1 MSLIDP
7 ADAAIGPDSVKIGVW
22 QRRLVLFERIAGG
35 FMMFKGLVQW
45 AVMLGVGDG
54 SGSRFLDLPLETQVT
69 TVFFGVVDIVAGVG
83 LWLGSTWGA
92 ALWLIAAALQI
103 VAGAGFVELS
113 VFLLLLTIIEIVM
126 VAVYIVT
133 RLLAHFEDVR

>member
-133 RLLAHFEDVR
+133 RLLAHFEEVR